1 MQTALGREKHAC
13 GVIKRLA
20 DDHRLLFY
28 TGGTIVR
35 SSLSYLSS
43 YTTSTSYNAFYWDLT
58 DNTGWTSFPGAYNT
72 QDMEF
77 VKISPYE
84 GYIFNWSPS
93 LSLTNWHVWDEHS
106 FKFYR
111 STQERLSL
119 REDFTVAGI
128 PKSSPFLTNCFE

>member
-1 MQTALGREKHAC
+1 M
-13 GVIKRLA
+13 A

-28 TGGTIVR
+28 TGGVIR
-35 SSLSYLSS
+35 KSASYDTNEPE
-43 YTTSTSYNAFYWDLT
+43 YTTNSYYNAFYWDLT

-72 QDMEF
+72 QNMEF

>member
-1 MQTALGREKHAC
+1 MS
-13 GVIKRLA
+13 

-28 TGGTIVR
+28 TGGNILK
-35 SSLSYLSS
+35 SASYQST
-43 YTTSTSYNAFYWDLT
+43 YTTSSTYNAFYWDLT
-58 DNTGWTSFPGAYNT
+58 DDNGWYSFPGAYNT

-93 LSLTNWHVWDEHS
+93 LSLTNWYVWDEYS

-111 STQERLSL
+111 NTQERLSL
-119 REDFTVAGI
+119 IDQFTVAGI
-128 PKSSPFLTNCFE
+128 PRSSPFLTKCFE